1 MYRVKDFYNKKIYSI
16 QGKKLGVIKDIYL
29 DFHSGIILGFE
40 VNSYSFSNKKN
51 YLDISDVI
59 SIDDEV
65 ICNELKKGEGLKFS
79 EIKDLEVTTK
89 DGDIK
94 GEVEDIIIDKD
105 SYRIKGIILGTGI
118 VDRMLGGKEV
128 ILVQKCVLGD
138 DFIVYLGESGVRVR
152 NLPHNLNKDVY
163 CKKA

>member
-1 MYRVKDFYNKKIYSI
+1 MYRIKDFYNKKIYSI

-29 DFHSGIILGFE
+29 DFNAGVILGFE

-51 YLDISDVI
+51 YLDISDII
-59 SIDDEV
+59 SVNDEV
-65 ICNELKKGEGLKFS
+65 ICNELKKGKGLKFS
-79 EIKDLEVTTK
+79 DIKDLEVINK

-94 GEVEDIIIDKD
+94 GEVEDLIIDKD
-105 SYRIKGIILGTGI
+105 SYKIKGIILGIGI
-118 VDRMLGGKEV
+118 VDRMIGGKEV

-138 DFIVYLGESGVRVR
+138 DFIVYLGGAGVKVR

-163 CKKA
+163 YKKA